1 MTNADI
7 VRNPLAT
14 RSLSRRQIA
23 TTNYRF
29 LPCRIVGQE
38 SYKKEFVMKRF
49 WHTCMAVVASASI
62 AGTASA
68 QSDWNQPQEIGSYQS
83 ILARAGYAQGAT
95 ASPTVPGHM
104 ANSIQGVAQPAA
116 PMMGQPVQGCQSG
129 NCGTAVNYAPMQS
142 GAVSY
147 APMQSDCGSGNCG
160 GGCASGNCGG
170 GYIDGGYVDSGYVG
184 GGCASG
190 NCGGDVYGA
199 TGGMGGRIGGGG
211 LGGRLGGAVGGGSNS
226 NVVFGARGLM
236 MRRDHED
243 DVFLTRNGAG
253 DQLLSTDADMR
264 TMGGLDLSLTKR
276 NCEINGPGLD
286 TYLTG
291 LSDLQVSGFVGNL
304 QDYYNG
310 SDTNRVTRENEIH
323 NFEIN
328 LLRNGGTYRTRS
340 GRNATYELLGG
351 FRWFQFNEDLRY
363 ASFYTAQNPDAV
375 NYDIYVDNTLLGFQ
389 LGGRSEI
396 CMTDRLSLSLG
407 TKVGL
412 FNNRIEHRQ
421 NFTDSNGNF
430 AYQTALGADD
440 YNYSSQKDDLSL
452 LGEIDLGMIFRLSS
466 SSRAVFGYRAV
477 GVSGIA
483 LAPNQIPQ
491 DFTLPVQI
499 NDVNSNGN
507 LILGG
512 GYAGLEFCF

>member
-1 MTNADI
+1 
-7 VRNPLAT
+7 
-14 RSLSRRQIA
+14 
-23 TTNYRF
+23 
-29 LPCRIVGQE
+29 
-38 SYKKEFVMKRF
+38 MKRF
-49 WHTCMAVVASASI
+49 WHTCMAVVASASL

-83 ILARAGYAQGAT
+83 ILARAGYDQGAT
-95 ASPTVPGHM
+95 ATPIVPGQM
-104 ANSIQGVAQPAA
+104 ANTVQGTAV
-116 PMMGQPVQGCQSG
+116 GQPVQGCQSG
-129 NCGTAVNYAPMQS
+129 NCG

-147 APMQSDCGSGNCG
+147 APTQGGCGTGNCG

-170 GYIDGGYVDSGYVG
+170 GGGGYVDGGYAGGGYVG

-190 NCGGDVYGA
+190 NCGGDVYGG
-199 TGGMGGRIGGGG
+199 TGGMGNR
-211 LGGRLGGAVGGGSNS
+211 LGGRLDGMAGGTAGGGSNS
-226 NVVFGARGLM
+226 NVVFGARGLI

-253 DQLLSTDADMR
+253 DRLLSTDADMG
-264 TMGGLDLSLTKR
+264 TMGGIDLSLTKR
-276 NCEINGPGLD
+276 DCDGSGIELRYWGLYPDDQSYDLNGPGLD
-286 TYLTG
+286 TYITG
-291 LSDLQVSGFVGNL
+291 LSDLQVQGYVGNL
-304 QDYYNG
+304 EGYYNDA
-310 SDTNRVTRENEIH
+310 DTNRVTRENEIH

-328 LLRNGGTYRTRS
+328 LLRNGGSYKTRS
-340 GRNATYELLGG
+340 GRNATYELMGG
-351 FRWFQFNEDLRY
+351 FRWFQFNEDFRY
-363 ASFYTAQNPDAV
+363 AAFYAAQNPDAV

-430 AYQTALGADD
+430 AYQTALGTDD
-440 YNYSSQKDDLSL
+440 YNYSSQKDDLSM
-452 LGEIDLGMIFRLSS
+452 LGELDLGMIFRISS

-491 DFTLPVQI
+491 DFTLPDQI
-499 NDVNSNGN
+499 NDVNSNGS